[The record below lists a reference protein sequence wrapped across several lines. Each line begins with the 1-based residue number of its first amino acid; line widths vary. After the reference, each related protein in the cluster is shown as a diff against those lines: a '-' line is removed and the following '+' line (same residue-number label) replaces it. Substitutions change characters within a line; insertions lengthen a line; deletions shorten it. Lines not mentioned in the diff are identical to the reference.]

1 MTDKQM
7 KQLEVLLGEMNSK
20 LHHIAFMKI
29 KVNPHA
35 EVVVGPATGTIPDG
49 VKSFNIVNLGSGGD
63 LADIQDLPIT
73 GIVGLTVIPKN
84 IQTFAYS
91 IENDEN
97 ILAGPITITPVAS
110 HHVLI
115 QYIKT
120 AE

>member
-1 MTDKQM
+1 MTDKQF
-7 KQLEVLLGEMNSK
+7 KQLEVVLGEFNSK
-20 LHHIAFMKI
+20 LQHIAFMKI
-29 KVNPHA
+29 KVNAHA
-35 EVVVGPATGTIPDG
+35 EVVVGPTPGVIPDG

-63 LADIQDLPIT
+63 LADVQDLPIA

-97 ILAGPITITPVAS
+97 ILAGPITVTPVAG
-110 HHVLI
+110 HQVLI

-120 AE
+120 AD